1 MTDASQANADLPLDG
16 ALPPKPMH
24 ESKTIWYLM
33 AAGLVQLAQTVATAY
48 GHEWVLPALGQLQ
61 LFLLGLAGVSRAV
74 AVRPL
79 K

>member
-1 MTDASQANADLPLDG
+1 
-16 ALPPKPMH
+16 
-24 ESKTIWYLM
+24 LM